1 MMFLVFLSAPV
12 SVSLRWE
19 GGRITSHVTL
29 YASLVLR
36 RAMWVPRQP
45 GAAPE
50 ACEVAAPATPW
61 RGQLSS
67 LRSQGQALRAG
78 AQPRPV
84 VGREDS

>member
-12 SVSLRWE
+12 SMSLRWE

-29 YASLVLR
+29 YAALVVR
-36 RAMWVPRQP
+36 HAMWVPWQP

-50 ACEVAAPATPW
+50 ACEVAAPATPR

-67 LRSQGQALRAG
+67 LRSQGWALR
-78 AQPRPV
+78 
-84 VGREDS
+84 GRGTAEATGGT